1 MPRCPIIG
9 CQSGTEGRNKAPH
22 TKISFFSF
30 PKTDICKEWLKHCKN
45 QNINTKTGRVCS
57 LHFLPSAYKEQS
69 WAQQQLPESFRR
81 LPCLKKDAVPTEY
94 LALDISDE
102 NRRVQDERDTNIEL
116 THSETQSSRS
126 PEESQQENLNE
137 QSQKLILLLQQVEE
151 LKKTNEQLR
160 EANEGLMQ
168 KVITTDKQ
176 LKEKD
181 KIIEKIDKLLGKK
194 DCLHKKL
201 GVQERRISKAESKK
215 MKYQRILQ
223 SVFTPGQ
230 LKILSNKNIKKT
242 TWCSEDIASAISLR
256 SISPKAYRFVR
267 NSMKIPLPAMT
278 TLRNWARK
286 FDVKNKAGSLTE
298 LEKLTVLTFDEV
310 YISNDVAINRKDE
323 EVIGP
328 HKTC

>member
-1 MPRCPIIG
+1 MV
-9 CQSGTEGRNKAPH
+9 EGR
-22 TKISFFSF
+22 
-30 PKTDICKEWLKHCKN
+30 
-45 QNINTKTGRVCS
+45 RVCS

-81 LPCLKKDAVPTEY
+81 LPRLKKDAVPTEY

-102 NRRVQDERDTNIEL
+102 NRRVQDERDTNIVL

-160 EANEGLMQ
+160 EANERLMQ

-230 LKILSNKNIKKT
+230 LKILSNENLKKT

-286 FDVKNKAGSLTE
+286 FDVMPDILNDVLAIMKNKAGSLTE